1 MVERLMINRLGR
13 RGDGIADTPEGP
25 LYVPYALP
33 GETAEVDAWPG
44 HPGRRRLVGIDVA
57 SPERIA
63 PICPHF
69 GTCGGCALQHW
80 DAARYRDWKR
90 GLVVEALARAGIDT
104 PVDDVIDAHGEGRR
118 RAVFHARRGQRDVL
132 EVGFAAPRAH
142 HVVAID
148 RCPILAP
155 SLDGAVAA
163 AWTLAEALEPTRKPL
178 DIQVTA
184 TDAGLDIDV
193 HGSGP
198 LSTPRAVTLAQ
209 IAERLK
215 LARLTRHGELVAQ
228 RAAPTL
234 SIGRARLALPPGCCL
249 QATAAGEAALA
260 ASVLDACGEATRI
273 ADLFAGVG
281 PFALRL
287 AERARVTAIDSDRDA
302 IAALK
307 RAADTTAGLKPVETE
322 TRDLFRRPLIA
333 AELKRYDC
341 VVFDPPRQGA
351 EAQARALAGSAVPA
365 IVAGSCNPM
374 PSARDA
380 RILADGGYRLL
391 RVTPVDQFRYS
402 FHVELVARF
411 ART

>member
-1 MVERLMINRLGR
+1 MVERLKIDRIGR

-44 HPGRRRLVGIDVA
+44 HPDRRRLLRIDVA

-80 DAARYRDWKR
+80 DAARYRAWKR
-90 GLVVEALARAGIDT
+90 ELVVEALRWAVIDA
-104 PVDDVIDAHGEGRR
+104 PVEDVIDGHGDGRR

-148 RCPILAP
+148 RCPILAR

-163 AWTLAEALEPTRKPL
+163 AWTLAEALEPARKPL

-193 HGSGP
+193 RGSGP
-198 LSTPRAVTLAQ
+198 LPATRAAALAQ
-209 IAERLK
+209 LAERLK

-228 RAAPTL
+228 RAVPTL
-234 SIGRARLALPPGCCL
+234 RIGRAHVALPPGCFL
-249 QATAAGEAALA
+249 QATAAGEAVLA
-260 ASVLDACGEATRI
+260 ALVLEACGDAERI

-287 AERARVTAIDSDRDA
+287 AERARVTAIDSDHDA

-307 RAADTTAGLKPVETE
+307 RAAETTSGMKPVETK

-341 VVFDPPRQGA
+341 VLFDPPRQGA
-351 EAQARALAGSAVPA
+351 EAQARALAASAVPT
-365 IVAGSCNPM
+365 IVAVSCNPM
-374 PSARDA
+374 TFARDA
-380 RILADGGYRLL
+380 RILVDSGYRLL

-411 ART
+411 ERT